1 MRDFRRLEVWKQ
13 SMELVNLVYD
23 LIDTFPKNEQF
34 AISQQM
40 QRCSVSIPS
49 NIAEGCSRKSDKEFS
64 RFIQISMGSSFELE
78 TQLLIASK
86 RNYFNDKH
94 IFKLLNVHQKRLN
107 SLNQKLI
114 TND

>member
-1 MRDFRRLEVWKQ
+1 MRDFRKSEVWKQ

-34 AISQQM
+34 GISQQM

-64 RFIQISMGSSFELE
+64 RYIQISMGSSFELE
-78 TQLLIASK
+78 TQLLIASE
-86 RNYFNDKH
+86 RNSFNDKH
-94 IFKLLNVHQKRLN
+94 IFVVKCPSKKTKCTQPKAN
-107 SLNQKLI
+107 NQ
-114 TND
+114 

>member
-1 MRDFRRLEVWKQ
+1 MI
-13 SMELVNLVYD
+13 YD

-78 TQLLIASK
+78 TQLLIALE
-86 RNYFNDKH
+86 RNYFNDKY
-94 IFKLLNVHQKRLN
+94 IFELLNVLQKRLN
-107 SLNQKLI
+107 ALNQKLT

>member
-1 MRDFRRLEVWKQ
+1 M
-13 SMELVNLVYD
+13 
-23 LIDTFPKNEQF
+23 IDTFPKNEQF

-94 IFKLLNVHQKRLN
+94 IFELLNVLQKRLN
-107 SLNQKLI
+107 ALNQKLT

>member
-94 IFKLLNVHQKRLN
+94 IFKLLNVLQKRLN
-107 SLNQKLI
+107 ALNQKLI